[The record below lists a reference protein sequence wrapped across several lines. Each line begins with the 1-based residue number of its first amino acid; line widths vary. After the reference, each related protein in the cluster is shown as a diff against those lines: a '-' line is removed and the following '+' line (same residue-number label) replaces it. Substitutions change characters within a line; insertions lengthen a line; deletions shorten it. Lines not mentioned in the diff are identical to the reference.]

1 MRKLLA
7 LISVA
12 MVAGLAAAIAVPAL
26 AASATK
32 KVRVGPQFSFSPK
45 TLTIKKGTK
54 VSWKWAGGLPHN
66 VTVTSGPAKFH
77 SKTQTSGSY
86 SHLFTKKGT
95 YKLVCTI
102 HKALGMKMTV
112 KVT

>member
-7 LISVA
+7 LIL
-12 MVAGLAAAIAVPAL
+12 VAGLTAAIAVPAL
-26 AASATK
+26 GATATK

-54 VSWKWAGGLPHN
+54 VNWKWAGGLPHN
-66 VTVTSGPAKFH
+66 VTVVSGPVKFH
-77 SKTQTSGSY
+77 SKTQMGGSY
-86 SHLFTKKGT
+86 SHLFAKKGT

-102 HKALGMKMTV
+102 HKALG
-112 KVT
+112 